1 MKYFLTVIYNAILL
15 SLAHDKD
22 SMKGLKLHILVRAA
36 IPQDAQAIAKIIKIT
51 HYEEANP
58 QQIERLITQG
68 NHFTWVAVADD
79 IVGFVDGFITV
90 SQNGI
95 TRGEI
100 DLISVHSEYSG
111 QSIGKQLIRTF
122 SENVQNIDIIR
133 ALVAVDNTPMH
144 RAIGVIDYQLNPQ
157 TQSLYIASE
166 NGENIVSPLESY
178 LIPVETF
185 TYSGI
190 WLEGEISKEAIQ
202 SAQFQRKKRGYD
214 VVGAVIPTQNA
225 EAIKTVQNAGFEH
238 VKDFQWWIKHNP

>member
-1 MKYFLTVIYNAILL
+1 MP
-15 SLAHDKD
+15 
-22 SMKGLKLHILVRAA
+22 ILVRAA
-36 IPQDAQAIAKIIKIT
+36 MPQDAQTIAKIIQIT
-51 HYEEANP
+51 HNEETSIE
-58 QQIERLITQG
+58 QIQRCIESG
-68 NHFTWVAVADD
+68 EHFSYVAVADN
-79 IVGFVDGFITV
+79 IIGFVDGFTTV
-90 SQNGI
+90 VQDG
-95 TRGEI
+95 TKRGEL
-100 DLISVHSEYSG
+100 DLISVHPDFTG
-111 QSIGKQLIRTF
+111 HGIGKQLIRTF
-122 SENVQNIDIIR
+122 SENVQNVDIIR
-133 ALVAVDNTPMH
+133 ALVAVDNAPMH